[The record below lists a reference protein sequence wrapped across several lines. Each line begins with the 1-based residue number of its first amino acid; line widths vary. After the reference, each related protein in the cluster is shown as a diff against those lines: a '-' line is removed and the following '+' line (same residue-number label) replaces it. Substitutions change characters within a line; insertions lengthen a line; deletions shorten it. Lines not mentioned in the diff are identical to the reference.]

1 MCRQCAGRIGVP
13 TTTRMLAAL
22 RSSPVNP
29 RGAALGRVTID
40 VFRSGS
46 GTRGLARRGGVDKKD
61 KDGISAIL
69 EASAR
74 GELQELSRVT
84 VAQLRAILRTLGMPT
99 SGARAVLLQRIT
111 SISDASLRDACEAAA
126 PVDATT
132 ATATVA
138 TEVPAV
144 APLKA
149 GGRTRQTGRGGKGR
163 SAGEVGARTGTES
176 AAQTGGD
183 ERLRKEHDLLTGAAL
198 GEREKGVAAANDAF
212 YDAYEAADLPGL
224 C

>member
-1 MCRQCAGRIGVP
+1 
-13 TTTRMLAAL
+13 
-22 RSSPVNP
+22 
-29 RGAALGRVTID
+29 
-40 VFRSGS
+40 
-46 GTRGLARRGGVDKKD
+46 VDKKD

-163 SAGEVGARTGTES
+163 SVGEEGARIGTEL

>member
-1 MCRQCAGRIGVP
+1 MRRQCAGRIGVP

-132 ATATVA
+132 ATATLA

-144 APLKA
+144 ATLKA

-163 SAGEVGARTGTES
+163 SVGEEGARTGTEL

>member
-1 MCRQCAGRIGVP
+1 MRRQCAGRIGVP

-163 SAGEVGARTGTES
+163 SVGEEGARTGTEL

>member
-1 MCRQCAGRIGVP
+1 MRRRCAGRIGVP

-22 RSSPVNP
+22 RSAPVKP
-29 RGAALGRVTID
+29 RGAALGRVAID

-46 GTRGLARRGGVDKKD
+46 GIRGLARRGGVDKKD

-74 GELQELSRVT
+74 GELQDVSRVT

-111 SISDASLRDACEAAA
+111 SISDAALRDACDAAA
-126 PVDATT
+126 AS
-132 ATATVA
+132 
-138 TEVPAV
+138 
-144 APLKA
+144 
-149 GGRTRQTGRGGKGR
+149 RQTGRGGKGR
-163 SAGEVGARTGTES
+163 PAGEVGAGTGAES
-176 AAQTGGD
+176 AALAGGD
-183 ERLRKEHDLLTGAAL
+183 GSLRAAL